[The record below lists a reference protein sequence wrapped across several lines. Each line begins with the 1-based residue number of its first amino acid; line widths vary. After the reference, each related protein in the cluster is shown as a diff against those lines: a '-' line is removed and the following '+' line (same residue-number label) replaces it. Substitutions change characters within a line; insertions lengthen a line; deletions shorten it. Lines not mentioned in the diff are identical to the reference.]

1 MGVCRARSARG
12 ANPTMGIMK
21 TRLMHGVK
29 VVGAAMVVL
38 LASCEKEPVKTYRV
52 AKPAERSGAGG
63 ANGNAGSGM
72 TGNGMPGNGMAGNG
86 MSGGTMPGSA
96 PGGAMAA
103 SGGKVVWSLPAGW
116 VEVPTTQEMRLA
128 TIRVAI
134 VNNAEV
140 TITAFPGDVGGNLAN
155 VNRWRGQL
163 GLAAVG
169 EGDLGGILTAAD
181 HSSSVGVVKVWLT
194 KMANEASTML
204 GAIVVPGDGKTWFVK
219 STLPH
224 ADAATLEKDFAAFVG
239 TFHVEAGGSGMTG
252 GGMGA
257 APMPSGM
264 GVGEGMAL
272 PPGHPPTGV
281 GMEVDVNAGLAQR
294 AMSWRPPAHWQAD
307 TSSGFAAV
315 AYNIPG
321 DGGEGEQGRATLT
334 SLIGDGGGLLENINR
349 WRGQMGL
356 EAVVRLSDQAF
367 TPIGA
372 RGMRFDLTSADGKN
386 RMIAVILPT
395 NEQSW
400 YFKLSGP
407 AAVVE
412 KERGSFDEF
421 TRLAITGNA
430 KAP

>member
-1 MGVCRARSARG
+1 MNGMMA
-12 ANPTMGIMK
+12 
-21 TRLMHGVK
+21 
-29 VVGAAMVVL
+29 VGAAMVVV

-52 AKPAERSGAGG
+52 AKPSESPASGGV
-63 ANGNAGSGM
+63 NGNTGGGMAGSGM
-72 TGNGMPGNGMAGNG
+72 PGGMA
-86 MSGGTMPGSA
+86 SGTMPGSSS
-96 PGGAMAA
+96 GGAMAA
-103 SGGKVVWSLPAGW
+103 SAGRVVWLLPAGW
-116 VEVPTTQEMRLA
+116 VEVPTNQEMRLA
-128 TIRVAI
+128 TIRVSS

-163 GLAAVG
+163 GLSPVG
-169 EGDLGGILTAAD
+169 EVDLGGILTAAD
-181 HSSSVGVVKVWLT
+181 HPSDAGVVKVWLT
-194 KMANEASTML
+194 KMANESSTML
-204 GAIVVPGDGKTWFVK
+204 GAIIVPGDGKTWFVK

-224 ADAATLEKDFAAFVG
+224 DDAATLEKDFAAFVG
-239 TFHVEAGGSGMTG
+239 SFRVESG
-252 GGMGA
+252 GGGRTG
-257 APMPSGM
+257 GM

-272 PPGHPPTGV
+272 PPGHPPTG
-281 GMEVDVNAGLAQR
+281 GGTPEDLNAGVASR
-294 AMSWRPPAHWQAD
+294 AMSWRPPAHWEAD

-321 DGGEGEQGRATLT
+321 DGVEGGQGGATLT

-356 EAVVRLSDQAF
+356 EVVARLADQSF

-372 RGMRFDLTSADGKN
+372 GGMRFDLTSADGKN

-395 NEQSW
+395 KEQSW

-407 AAVVE
+407 ASIVE
-412 KERGSFDEF
+412 KERASFDEF

-430 KAP
+430 KTP